1 MRWPA
6 IALFVLLPLQW
17 FPFVTSPLGQTRLHQ
32 AAIFAFMLYVFARYS
47 MRTYA
52 PILRASAM
60 FVIANLYFV
69 GAVAAV
75 SIYRGDGVG
84 TAVQHLL
91 YVLVFIAFAG
101 FVYLVAAGREPS
113 VLGVL
118 RSAAVLVC
126 VSLLVGLAAAMLVN
140 GVNPLAIFGQSIA
153 SGDPEVIE
161 KQLYRSAFAGFG
173 LDEEDFKGNLRH
185 EIYGS
190 VLLSMLISTW
200 AMRIG
205 PAPSPRQR
213 ALYRG
218 ALIVG
223 ALLLALSFSR
233 AVLVAAACWPL
244 LLVWRSARRGELTP
258 RQVAAVFVAAAAGAV
273 LLVSGLGAV
282 ISNRFVA
289 DTDGYESRVGNYA
302 IAFREIPEHWLTGG
316 FDTIGVSSHNFVV
329 DTWLREGVFAF
340 VPAAVIVATVL
351 IVSVSLAW
359 HVDRLPLHLVPVVAA
374 LALPLVRMG
383 TSGGGSIPPV
393 QWLALAFVAGALA
406 AWRRHDS
413 GDPGLGQ
420 PTRGSTRTPVPAN
433 VGTATRTLATA
444 RTGA

>member
-1 MRWPA
+1 MRWPT
-6 IALFVLLPLQW
+6 IALLVLLPLQW
-17 FPFVTSPLGQTRLHQ
+17 FPFVSSPLGQTRVHQ
-32 AAIFAFMLYVFARYS
+32 AAIFAFMLYVLARYA

-52 PILRASAM
+52 PVLRASAM

-75 SIYRGDGVG
+75 SIYRGDGAG
-84 TAVQHLL
+84 AAVQHLL
-91 YVLVFIAFAG
+91 YLLVFIAFAG
-101 FVYLVAAGREPS
+101 FFYLVAAGREPR
-113 VLGVL
+113 VLAIL

-126 VSLLVGLAAAMLVN
+126 GSLLLGLAVAMLVN
-140 GVNPLAIFGQSIA
+140 GVNPLAVLAQSVA

-161 KQLYRSAFAGFG
+161 RELYRSAFAGFG
-173 LDEEDFKGNLRH
+173 LDEDDFKGNLRH

-190 VLLSMLISTW
+190 VLLAMLISTW
-200 AMRIG
+200 AIRVG

-213 ALYRG
+213 AFYRG
-218 ALIVG
+218 ALMVG
-223 ALLLALSFSR
+223 AVLLAVSLSR
-233 AVLVAAACWPL
+233 AVLLAAACWPL

-258 RQVAAVFVAAAAGAV
+258 RQVAGVFTAAAAGGV

-289 DTDGYESRVGNYA
+289 DTDGYESRAGNYA
-302 IAFREIPEHWLTGG
+302 IALREIPAYWLTGG
-316 FDTIGVSSHNFVV
+316 FDTVGVSSHNFAV

-340 VPAAVIVATVL
+340 VPAAAIVATVL
-351 IVSVSLAW
+351 VVFVSLAW
-359 HVDRLPLHLVPVVAA
+359 RVDRLPLHLVPVVAA

-393 QWLALAFVAGALA
+393 QWLALAFAAGALA
-406 AWRRHDS
+406 AWRSND
-413 GDPGLGQ
+413 GDDPGSTQ
-420 PTRGSTRTPVPAN
+420 PTGSYGTAVPEN
-433 VGTATRTLATA
+433 VGAATRTLATA

>member
-1 MRWPA
+1 MRWPT
-6 IALFVLLPLQW
+6 IALLVLLPLQW

-75 SIYRGDGVG
+75 SMYRGDGAG

-101 FVYLVAAGREPS
+101 FVYLVAAGREPR

-140 GVNPLAIFGQSIA
+140 GVNPLAILGQSIA

-173 LDEEDFKGNLRH
+173 LDEDEFKGNLRH

-213 ALYRG
+213 AFYRG
-218 ALIVG
+218 ALMVG

-233 AVLVAAACWPL
+233 AVLIAAACWPL

-289 DTDGYESRVGNYA
+289 DTDGYEARVGNYGVA
-302 IAFREIPEHWLTGG
+302 LREIPAHWLTGG
-316 FDTIGVSSHNFVV
+316 FDTVNVSSHNFVV

-351 IVSVSLAW
+351 VVFVGLAW
-359 HVDRLPLHLVPVVAA
+359 RVDQLPLHLVPVVTA

-383 TSGGGSIPPV
+383 TSGGGSISPV
-393 QWLALAFVAGALA
+393 QWLVLAFVAGALA
-406 AWRRHDS
+406 AWRRDV
-413 GDPGLGQ
+413 GDDPVWTQ
-420 PTRGSTRTPVPAN
+420 PAAST
-433 VGTATRTLATA
+433 GTAVPENVVSASRPRAMAGTSA
-444 RTGA
+444 

>member
-1 MRWPA
+1 MRWPT
-6 IALFVLLPLQW
+6 IALLVLLPLQW

-60 FVIANLYFV
+60 FVIANLYLV

-75 SIYRGDGVG
+75 SMYRGDGAG
-84 TAVQHLL
+84 AAVQHLL
-91 YVLVFIAFAG
+91 YLLVFVAFAG
-101 FVYLVAAGREPS
+101 FFYLVAAGREPR
-113 VLGVL
+113 VLAIL

-126 VSLLVGLAAAMLVN
+126 GSLLVGLAVAMLVN
-140 GVNPLAIFGQSIA
+140 GVNPLAVLGQSIA

-173 LDEEDFKGNLRH
+173 LDEDEFKGNLRH

-213 ALYRG
+213 AFYRG
-218 ALIVG
+218 ALMVG

-289 DTDGYESRVGNYA
+289 DTDGYEARVGNYGVA
-302 IAFREIPEHWLTGG
+302 LREIPAHWLTGG
-316 FDTIGVSSHNFVV
+316 FDTVGVSSHNFAV

-351 IVSVSLAW
+351 VVFVGLAW
-359 HVDRLPLHLVPVVAA
+359 RVDQLPLHLVPVVTA

-383 TSGGGSIPPV
+383 TSGGGSISPV
-393 QWLALAFVAGALA
+393 QWLVLAFVAGALA
-406 AWRRHDS
+406 AWRRDV
-413 GDPGLGQ
+413 GDDPVWTQ
-420 PTRGSTRTPVPAN
+420 PAAST
-433 VGTATRTLATA
+433 GTAVPENVVSASRPRAMAGTSA
-444 RTGA
+444 